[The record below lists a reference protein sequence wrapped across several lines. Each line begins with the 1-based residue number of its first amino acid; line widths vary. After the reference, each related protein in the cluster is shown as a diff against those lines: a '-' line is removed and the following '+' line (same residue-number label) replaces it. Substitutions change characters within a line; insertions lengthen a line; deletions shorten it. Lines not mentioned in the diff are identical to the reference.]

1 MRVYVATST
10 VEGHRVVTGQIM
22 WPDLVWQSQ
31 GVTGRIMLRAVAVLV
46 RLGLMLAGGKA
57 M

>member
-1 MRVYVATST
+1 MATST